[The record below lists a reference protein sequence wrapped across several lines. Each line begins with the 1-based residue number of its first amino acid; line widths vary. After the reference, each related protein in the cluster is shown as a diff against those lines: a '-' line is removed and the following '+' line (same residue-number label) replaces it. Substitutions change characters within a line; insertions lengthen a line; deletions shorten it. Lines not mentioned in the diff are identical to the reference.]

1 MLLDHPSDEPTAI
14 RTYIAAIQLC
24 CARARKLDC
33 FVASAPRNDA
43 VGVAIQISNRR
54 CASELM
60 GIRFSLSTSLRA
72 TGSRECAPDDRLR
85 EAIHFTAAP
94 GPKLD
99 CFVASAPLRKRSAFV
114 AGNDVVTFRFNFQT
128 ADKRSHSRGTILPE
142 LCVSLSLKHE
152 GAGNAGCALHPRS
165 RVQNG

>member
-33 FVASAPRNDA
+33 FVASAPRKKMGLGKTPATTKLSSPGEPGDDS
-43 VGVAIQISNRR
+43 GVCCIHQGGPQGR
-54 CASELM
+54 C
-60 GIRFSLSTSLRA
+60 RT
-72 TGSRECAPDDRLR
+72 C
-85 EAIHFTAAP
+85 
-94 GPKLD
+94 
-99 CFVASAPLRKRSAFV
+99 
-114 AGNDVVTFRFNFQT
+114 NDVVTFRFNFQT